1 MKLLII
7 TAILLTAC
15 TITGKTTLETPHEA
29 HFNYTLTFCGNEKCV
44 NDLKQQISGAHTE
57 IKCALYN
64 PDEEIVALIEE
75 KSKSIT
81 AEAVVDDSSKTN
93 SLTANKRKTSGIM
106 HNKFCVFD
114 SRTIWSGSFNARK
127 SKSLDNVIT
136 INSTTL
142 AANYLSEFEEL
153 KGNKS
158 LKTAATKIML
168 NTTLVENYFC
178 PEDNCIEMLRKK
190 LSEANSSI
198 LFATYSFTHQAIAN
212 ELIIKKSEGV
222 TVEGVIEMTGNSQLT
237 TLQDNG
243 INAVKDENKE
253 TMHNKFFIIDE
264 KIVITGSFNPTRNA
278 DKRNDENILV
288 IHNEEVAERYIKEFN
303 RLTETFSV

>member
-15 TITGKTTLETPHEA
+15 TITGETTLETEQEE
-29 HFNYTLTFCGNEKCV
+29 HFNYTLTFCGNEKCL
-44 NDLKQQISGAHTE
+44 NSLKQQISNAHTE

-64 PDEEIVALIEE
+64 PDEEILALIEE
-75 KSKSIT
+75 KSRSIT

-93 SLTANKRKTSGIM
+93 SHIANKRKASGIM
-106 HNKFCVFD
+106 HNKFCIFD
-114 SRTIWSGSFNARK
+114 GRTVWTGSFNARK
-127 SKSLDNVIT
+127 SRSHDNVIT

-142 AANYLSEFEEL
+142 ARNYIDEFEEL
-153 KGNKS
+153 KGNS
-158 LKTAATKIML
+158 SERTTTSTVIL
-168 NTTLVENYFC
+168 NRTVAENYFC

-190 LSEANSSI
+190 LATAERSI
-198 LFATYSFTHQAIAN
+198 YFATYSFTHPAIAN

-222 TVEGVIEMTGNSQLT
+222 RVEGVIEMAGNSQLT

-243 INAVKDENKE
+243 INAVKDENRE

-264 KIVITGSFNPTRNA
+264 EIVITGSFNPTRNA
-278 DKRNDENILV
+278 DKRNDENMLV
-288 IHNEEVAERYIKEFN
+288 IHNEEVAGKYIRYFGDIRQK
-303 RLTETFSV
+303 T